1 MIRCI
6 VVDDEPLARSLL
18 EQHIA
23 DVPFLEH
30 KGSFKNALLA
40 SQFLATNQVDVLF
53 LDIQMPKLT
62 GIDFLKSLSHRPT
75 VIFTTAYREYAVESY
90 ELQAHDY
97 LLKPITFERFFTA
110 VSRLKV
116 TTPTIP
122 STIETTSQETHTASA
137 HIFVQMNKKYVKV
150 ILQHVQYVESIK
162 DYLKIH
168 TTTETLVIKER
179 ISHFIE
185 QLPGDQFLRVHRSYI
200 VNRDHITAF
209 TQQDIE
215 IGRLEIPIGGKY
227 KEHVIGI
234 LKAQ

>member
-1 MIRCI
+1 MMTCI
-6 VVDDEPLARSLL
+6 VIDDEPLARSLL
-18 EQHIA
+18 AQHIA

-30 KGSFKNALLA
+30 RGSFKNALLA
-40 SQFLATNQVDVLF
+40 ADFLSKNQVDVLF

-62 GIDFLKSLSHRPT
+62 GIDFLKSLQHPPK

-110 VSRLKV
+110 VSRLQVATPKV
-116 TTPTIP
+116 IETPIPETATTP
-122 STIETTSQETHTASA
+122 E
-137 HIFVQMNKKYVKV
+137 HIFVHVNKKHIKV
-150 ILQHVQYVESIK
+150 ILEDVTYIESIK

-168 TTTETLVIKER
+168 TTKETLVIKER

-185 QLPGDQFLRVHRSYI
+185 QLPNPPFIRVHRSYI

-215 IGRLEIPIGGKY
+215 IGDIEIPIGGTY
-227 KEHVIGI
+227 KEEVLNI
-234 LKAQ
+234 LKAP

>member
-1 MIRCI
+1 MISCI

-18 EQHIA
+18 EQHIT

-40 SQFLATNQVDVLF
+40 SHFLATNTVDVLF

-62 GIDFLKSLSHRPT
+62 GIDFLKSLSQPPT

-116 TTPTIP
+116 ATPIPSLPIATIP
-122 STIETTSQETHTASA
+122 PETPISPA
-137 HIFVQMNKKYVKV
+137 HIFVQINKKHIKV
-150 ILQHVQYVESIK
+150 ILSSIQYIESIK

-168 TTTETLVIKER
+168 TLTETLVIKER

-185 QLPGDQFLRVHRSYI
+185 QLPNDQFLRVHRSYI
-200 VNRDHITAF
+200 VHRDHITAF

>member
-1 MIRCI
+1 MMTCI

-30 KGSFKNALLA
+30 RASFKNALLPA
-40 SQFLATNQVDVLF
+40 DFLSKNQVDVLF

-62 GIDFLKSLSHRPT
+62 GIDFLKSLQHPPK

-90 ELQAHDY
+90 ELQAQDY
-97 LLKPITFERFFTA
+97 LLKPITFERFFKA
-110 VSRLKV
+110 VSRLQVVTPKVVETLSQEV
-116 TTPTIP
+116 TTVPT
-122 STIETTSQETHTASA
+122 
-137 HIFVQMNKKYVKV
+137 HIFVHVNKKHVKV
-150 ILQHVQYVESIK
+150 ILEEVRYIESIK

-179 ISHFIE
+179 ISHFID
-185 QLPGDQFLRVHRSYI
+185 QLPDTSFIRVHRSYI

-215 IGRLEIPIGGKY
+215 IGNIEIPIGGKY
-227 KEHVIGI
+227 KEEALSI
-234 LKAQ
+234 LKKAP

>member
-62 GIDFLKSLSHRPT
+62 GIDFLKSVSHLPT

-116 TTPTIP
+116 ATPTIP
-122 STIETTSQETHTASA
+122 STTETASQEMYTSPA
-137 HIFVQMNKKYVKV
+137 HIFVQVNKKHVKV
-150 ILQHVQYVESIK
+150 ILQYVKYIESIK

-200 VNRDHITAF
+200 VNKDHVTAF
-209 TQQDIE
+209 TQQDVE

-227 KEHVIGI
+227 KEYVISV

>member
-1 MIRCI
+1 MISCI

-18 EQHIA
+18 ESHIA

-40 SQFLATNQVDVLF
+40 TQFLATNKVDVMF

-62 GIDFLKSLSHRPT
+62 GIDFLKSIAQPPT

-90 ELQAHDY
+90 ELQAQDY

-116 TTPTIP
+116 VPQKSVETPPQDRP
-122 STIETTSQETHTASA
+122 SSPA
-137 HIFVQMNKKYVKV
+137 HIYVQVNKKHVKV
-150 ILQHVQYVESIK
+150 ILQYIKYIESIK

-168 TTTETLVIKER
+168 TSTETLVIKER

-185 QLPGDQFLRVHRSYI
+185 QLPSDQFLRVHRSYI
-200 VNRDHITAF
+200 VHKDHITAF

-215 IGRLEIPIGGKY
+215 IGKIEIPIGGKY
-227 KEHVIGI
+227 KEHVLGI
-234 LKAQ
+234 LKG

>member
-1 MIRCI
+1 MMTCI

-18 EQHIA
+18 EQHIT

-30 KGSFKNALLA
+30 LGSFKNALLA
-40 SQFLATNQVDVLF
+40 ADFLSKNQVEVLF

-62 GIDFLKSLSHRPT
+62 GIDFLKSLQYPPK

-90 ELQAHDY
+90 ELQAQDY
-97 LLKPITFERFFTA
+97 LLKPITFERFFKA
-110 VSRLKV
+110 VSRLQV
-116 TTPTIP
+116 ATPKTV
-122 STIETTSQETHTASA
+122 ETSPQETIHAPA
-137 HIFVQMNKKYVKV
+137 HIFVHVNKKHIKV
-150 ILQHVQYVESIK
+150 ILSDVTYIESIK

-185 QLPGDQFLRVHRSYI
+185 QLPDNPFVRVHRSYI

-215 IGRLEIPIGGKY
+215 IGTIEIPIGGKY
-227 KEHVIGI
+227 KEEVLSK
-234 LKAQ
+234 LKSP

>member
-1 MIRCI
+1 MTCI

-23 DVPFLEH
+23 DIPFLEH
-30 KGSFKNALLA
+30 LGSFKNALLA
-40 SQFLATNQVDVLF
+40 ADFLSKNQVDVLF

-62 GIDFLKSLSHRPT
+62 GIDFLKSLQHSPT

-90 ELQAHDY
+90 ELQAQDY
-97 LLKPITFERFFTA
+97 LLKPITFERFFKA
-110 VSRLKV
+110 VSRLQV
-116 TTPTIP
+116 ATPKTVETSP
-122 STIETTSQETHTASA
+122 QETTHAPE
-137 HIFVQMNKKYVKV
+137 HIFVHVNKKHIKV
-150 ILQHVQYVESIK
+150 ILSEVRYIESIK

-185 QLPGDQFLRVHRSYI
+185 QLPDPPFVRVHRSYI

-215 IGRLEIPIGGKY
+215 IGTIEIPIGGKY
-227 KEHVIGI
+227 KEEVLNI

>member
-62 GIDFLKSLSHRPT
+62 GIDFLKSVSHPPT

-116 TTPTIP
+116 AP
-122 STIETTSQETHTASA
+122 STTTETTSQETHTSSA
-137 HIFVQMNKKYVKV
+137 HIFVQMNKKHVKV

-227 KEHVIGI
+227 KEYVLGI
-234 LKAQ
+234 LKSP

>member
-40 SQFLATNQVDVLF
+40 SQFLTTNQVDVLF

-62 GIDFLKSLSHRPT
+62 GIDFLKSVSHPPT

-116 TTPTIP
+116 SP
-122 STIETTSQETHTASA
+122 STTIETTPQVAHISPA
-137 HIFVQMNKKYVKV
+137 HIFVQVNKKHVKV
-150 ILQHVQYVESIK
+150 ILQYVKYIESIK

-185 QLPGDQFLRVHRSYI
+185 QLPEDQFLRVHRSYI
-200 VNRDHITAF
+200 VNKDHVTAF

-227 KEHVIGI
+227 KEHVISV
-234 LKAQ
+234 LKG